1 MSMDTHSRELSGAG
15 LGLRRGL
22 VAEWRG
28 LTKDTPDFIEV
39 TPENW
44 MDLGGRFAKDLR
56 YFTDRYPTVCHG
68 LSLNLGGPVPLD
80 AEFIKR
86 LGHFFDEHGIVCF
99 SEHLS
104 YCGDNGHLYDLIPL
118 PFTDE
123 AISHTSER
131 IRQVQDMLG
140 RRIAVENVSYYAEPQ
155 GQMAELEFLN
165 AILSEADCELLLDVN
180 NVYVNSVNHGYDPEQ
195 FIAALPSDRIAYLHV
210 AGHLREEPD
219 LIIDTHGDRVIDP
232 VWALLAYTYTRHGN
246 RPTLLERDFNLPPLN
261 ELLSELAIIRTH
273 QTAGGHNEHK
283 SYIAA
288 GSAVRLCQCHS

>member
-1 MSMDTHSRELSGAG
+1 MDTLPKAFTGAG

-28 LTKDTPDFIEV
+28 LIKDMPDFIEV

-44 MDLGGRFAKDLR
+44 MGLGGKFAKDIR
-56 YFTDRYPTVCHG
+56 YFTERYPTVCHG
-68 LSLNLGGPVPLD
+68 LSLDLGGPAPLD
-80 AEFIKR
+80 AEFIER
-86 LGHFFDEHGIVCF
+86 LGKFFDEHGIVRF

-131 IRQVQDMLG
+131 IRKVQDMLG
-140 RRIAVENVSYYAEPQ
+140 RRIAVENVSYYAAPQ
-155 GQMAELEFLN
+155 GQMSEFEFLN
-165 AILSEADCELLLDVN
+165 AILSEADCDLLLDVN
-180 NVYVNSVNHGYDPEQ
+180 NVYVNSVNHGHDPEQ

-210 AGHLREEPD
+210 AGHLREAPD

-232 VWALLAYTYTRHGN
+232 VWSLLAYTYTRHGN
-246 RPTLLERDFNLPPLN
+246 RPTLLERDFNLPPLD

-273 QTAGGHNEHK
+273 QIAGG
-283 SYIAA
+283 A
-288 GSAVRLCQCHS
+288 Q